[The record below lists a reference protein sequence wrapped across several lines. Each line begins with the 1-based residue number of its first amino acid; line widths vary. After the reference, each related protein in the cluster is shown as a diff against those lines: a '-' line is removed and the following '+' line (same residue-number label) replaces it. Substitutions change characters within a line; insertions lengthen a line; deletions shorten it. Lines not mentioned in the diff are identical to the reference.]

1 MEARK
6 VDEELSARARGGRL
20 MLVKEH
26 APMMSAVPRRKRSA
40 LDTLSF
46 YNEREVGEGM
56 FRMLDGWMEV
66 EVRVFLRMKT
76 MSIDGKSNLKNMIKN
91 QIFCKNI
98 LSRLLY
104 VICRISAVTLIIVDL
119 NIASAI
125 AVFGSFIYFILSRI
139 WVSDFENVSVKFV
152 KPAFISS
159 IIFS

>member
-1 MEARK
+1 
-6 VDEELSARARGGRL
+6 
-20 MLVKEH
+20 
-26 APMMSAVPRRKRSA
+26 
-40 LDTLSF
+40 
-46 YNEREVGEGM
+46 
-56 FRMLDGWMEV
+56 MEV
-66 EVRVFLRMKT
+66 EVRVFLRMIT